1 MKRFTVRWS
10 YRFTPSSKTLAA
22 CGGILGVDGTSSFI
36 SSLPAK
42 PKGAISLPSVCPSV
56 IPLSD
61 FQTLLCSAWMKI
73 LNWNLTYDYISM
85 SYRPSLSFV
94 TLDQLLTELFP
105 LMFTFSFPDFFW
117 HWMKWRIWNFLYG
130 FLLNSC
136 RSSSS
141 FGTFDLFL
149 TELWPFIK
157 RDIQLSDSTRKPF
170 GLES

>member
-42 PKGAISLPSVCPSV
+42 PQGAISLPSVCPSV

-85 SYRPSLSFV
+85 SYKPSLSFV

-105 LMFTFSFPDFFW
+105 LMFQTFFCPGWSEESEIFYISFFW
-117 HWMKWRIWNFLYG
+117 IVVDQVRVSVHFTFFWPNYG
-130 FLLNSC
+130 PNL
-136 RSSSS
+136 
-141 FGTFDLFL
+141 
-149 TELWPFIK
+149 
-157 RDIQLSDSTRKPF
+157 
-170 GLES
+170 